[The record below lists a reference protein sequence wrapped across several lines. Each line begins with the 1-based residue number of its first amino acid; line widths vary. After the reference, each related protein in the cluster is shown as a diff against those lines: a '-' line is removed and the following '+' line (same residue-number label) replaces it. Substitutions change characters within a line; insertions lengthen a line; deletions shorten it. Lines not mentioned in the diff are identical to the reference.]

1 MKQIKNSLK
10 DQSGQMAILV
20 MLVLVVALTIGLA
33 IIARTTTDIRL
44 STNTNQSNQAYAA
57 AEAGIEAALGNNISA
72 ATYGTSVPIGNATFN
87 VSIPAAQG
95 GTTTPFAFPNELK
108 KDEAGQIWLFDYSF
122 FKNPANSI
130 PPAQPYSGFYNRC
143 FPTSNCNQIAI
154 YWGTKAASTPSKTAA
169 LEASFIYKDSSGFG
183 VEKYAYDNQSATR
196 ANGFDTVAFAPTT
209 ITTNQGSKTYNFSKT
224 ITLQPGDT
232 GSGTCTAGAARCYLL
247 LRIKLLYNEGEDQ
260 GVAVAPQAALVSG
273 NTTPLPAQGTQIDS
287 EGKAGDTVRKV
298 RVYQSYP
305 TLPGIFD
312 FVVFNGSTNPLQ
324 KN

>member
-1 MKQIKNSLK
+1 MNKIKSIIQ

-57 AEAGIEAALGNNISA
+57 AEAGIEAALGNNISS
-72 ATYGTSVPIGNATFN
+72 YGTNINIGNATFN
-87 VSIPAAQG
+87 VSTPTQQG
-95 GTTTPFAFPNELK
+95 GSTTPFTFPNELK
-108 KDEAGQIWLFDYSF
+108 KDEAAQIWLFDYSF
-122 FKNPANSI
+122 FKNPANAS
-130 PPAQPYSGFYNRC
+130 QPYSGFYNRC
-143 FPTSNCNQIAI
+143 SPTNNCNQIAI
-154 YWGTKAASTPSKTAA
+154 YWGTKTPSTPAKTPA
-169 LEASFIYKDSSGFG
+169 LEATFIYKDSSGFG
-183 VEKYAYDNQSATR
+183 VEKYALDNQAASR
-196 ANGFDTVAFAPTT
+196 SNGFETVSLSPTT
-209 ITTNQGSKTYNFSKT
+209 LTTNQGNKTYNYSKR

-232 GSGTCTAGAARCYLL
+232 GNGTCTSGSARCYLL

-260 GVAVAPQAALVSG
+260 GVAIAPQATLVSG

-287 EGKAGDTVRKV
+287 EGKAGDTIRKV

-305 TLPGIFD
+305 TLPGMFD
-312 FVVFNGSTNPLQ
+312 FVLFNGSNNPLQ